1 MIEFT
6 YEERFLIE
14 AYGGGTRTDTIDALT
29 VMRSHLESDETE
41 LRELADSTIRKLDQ
55 LSDAAYQDT
64 LDREDDWSPFPVAAS

>member
-14 AYGGGTRTDTIDALT
+14 AYGDGTRIGTIDALT

-41 LRELADSTIRKLDQ
+41 LQELTDTTIRKLDQ
-55 LSDAAYQDT
+55 ITDAECSGLLSS
-64 LDREDDWSPFPVAAS
+64 EDDWSPFSVA